1 MSFQQVKRCIDILK
15 EYPAIENYI
24 KEFNGRDGFSFT
36 IETDT
41 NKLYI
46 QHKMNELLDD
56 GSHSGGSWA
65 YMLRIIQAILN
76 GTLPYEEFLE
86 KLEEE
91 KSRYMKYI

>member
-1 MSFQQVKRCIDILK
+1 MSFQQVKRCLDILK

-36 IETDT
+36 IETDK

-46 QHKMNELLDD
+46 QRKMNELLDD

-65 YMLRIIQAILN
+65 YMLRTIQAILN
-76 GTLPYEEFLE
+76 GTLPYEEYLE
-86 KLEEE
+86 KE